1 MFEGSFKNSILSAE
15 HGTVFNSSFILHLN
29 HFVTITSMEV
39 DLVPVDQPL
48 GHNGSS
54 ETQASASTPFDLVG
68 GSFSVIES
76 DPGWS
81 FLYKFL
87 Q

>member
-1 MFEGSFKNSILSAE
+1 
-15 HGTVFNSSFILHLN
+15 
-29 HFVTITSMEV
+29 MEV
-39 DLVPVDQPL
+39 DLVPVDQPQSL
-48 GHNGSS
+48 PGRNGSS

-81 FLYKFL
+81 FLCYIILSITWISFQKVFSL
-87 Q
+87 H